1 MGREKSSSSGRGG
14 LSRRTFVERAA
25 IGAFAASALPLSGA
39 TVRGESI
46 GAADSGLPSGPRP
59 AAGRNRHYPSN
70 REPLVPSAYV
80 PLPLG
85 SVRPAGWL
93 RVQLTGWAAGMT
105 GLLDEVWPDVGPNN
119 GWLGG
124 DGDVWERGPYW
135 LDGMLPLAHLLED
148 PVLLAKADLW
158 IEATL
163 ASAQPNGY
171 FGPSGEVAQRKTR
184 RAVAGEDWWPKMVM
198 LKVLQSHYEA
208 TGDER
213 VLELMTN
220 YFRYQLRELPGRPLG
235 EYTWWGKQRGGEN
248 LSSVHWLYNRTG
260 DDFLLDLG
268 VLLNEQ
274 TERWAGRETNDPGRW
289 HVVNT
294 AMGVKQP
301 GVWYA
306 QSGNIADLEA
316 VDALI
321 QWLTVTHGQPQG
333 IWSGDEEL
341 HGTDPGQGVETCA
354 VVEYMFSLEQ
364 LLAIAGDLRHAEILE
379 RVAYSALPAALSPVY
394 GGRHYFQRPNQ
405 VACTLGPRSFTVRHQ
420 DDTLIGLET
429 GYGCCTANLHQ
440 GWPKFVQHLWYA
452 TPDDGLAAL
461 VYGPCEVTAKVGD
474 GAEVALTE
482 ETDYP
487 FDETVRI
494 TMRGP
499 SGTKFP
505 VHLHIPSWA
514 EGASIIVDGRKQPP
528 PEPGSMA
535 RIDRTWADGDV
546 VEIRLPMK
554 VRSSRWHENSVALS
568 LGPMLLALERAEQW
582 STVADRTVG
591 PFEAYEIRTGEPWN
605 FGIRQA
611 DLEDP
616 DATFEIVRRPL
627 PDQPWAV
634 AGAPGGSAAGP
645 PVEVRCTGR
654 RVPEWMPYG
663 PDAGPVPWSPIRNEE
678 RDEQIVLV
686 PFGSTKI
693 RISEFPVT
701 I

>member
-1 MGREKSSSSGRGG
+1 MCNEHSPSVGRKG

-25 IGAFAASALPLSGA
+25 IGAVAASALPLARASA
-39 TVRGESI
+39 TGSPVE
-46 GAADSGLPSGPRP
+46 ADTSHGHGRPRRID
-59 AAGRNRHYPSN
+59 GHNSHYPSN

-93 RVQLTGWAAGMT
+93 RSQLVGWAEGMT
-105 GLLDEVWPDVGPNN
+105 GRLDEVWPDVGPNN

-135 LDGMLPLAHLLED
+135 LDGMLPLAHLLQD
-148 PVLLAKADLW
+148 PRLLEKANHWVD
-158 IEATL
+158 ATL
-163 ASAQPNGY
+163 DSSQPDGY

-198 LKVLQSHYEA
+198 LKVLQSHCEA

-213 VLELMTN
+213 VLDLMTN
-220 YFRYQLRELPGRPLG
+220 YFRYQLRELPARPLG

-260 DDFLLDLG
+260 DAFLLDLG
-268 VLLNEQ
+268 EILNQQ
-274 TERWAGRETNDPGRW
+274 TERWAGRDTYDPGRW

-306 QSGNIADLEA
+306 QSGNPDDLAA

-321 QWLTVTHGQPQG
+321 HWLTVTHGQPQG

-341 HGTDPGQGVETCA
+341 HGTDPRQGVETCA

-379 RVAYSALPAALSPVY
+379 RVAYSALPAALSPAY

-405 VACTLGPRSFTVRHQ
+405 VACTLGPRSFTVRHE

-461 VYGPCEVTAKVGD
+461 VYGPCEVTAKVGN
-474 GAEVALTE
+474 GAEIRLVE

-487 FDETVRI
+487 FDETIRI
-494 TMRGP
+494 TVRGA
-499 SGTKFP
+499 SGTRFP
-505 VHLHIPSWA
+505 LHLHIPSWA
-514 EGASIIVDGRKQPP
+514 EGASISVAGQRLAP
-528 PEPGSMA
+528 PEAGTVT
-535 RIDRTWADGDV
+535 RIERAWNDGDV
-546 VEIRLPMK
+546 VVLRLTMT
-554 VRSSRWHENSVALS
+554 VRASRWHENSAALS
-568 LGPMLLALERAEQW
+568 LGPMLLALGRTEKW
-582 STVADRTVG
+582 STVSDRQVG
-591 PFEAYEIRTGEPWN
+591 PFEAYEVRTDEPWN
-605 FGIRQA
+605 YGIRQA

-616 DATFEIVRRPL
+616 AGAFEIVRRPV
-627 PDQPWAV
+627 PEQPWAMP
-634 AGAPGGSAAGP
+634 GAPGASSGGP
-645 PVEVRCTGR
+645 PVEVRCVGR

-663 PDAGPVPWSPIRNEE
+663 QDSGPVPWSPIRNEGS
-678 RDEQIVLV
+678 DEKIVLV
-686 PFGSTKI
+686 PYGSTKI
-693 RISEFPVT
+693 RIAELPVT